1 MSRPIGVTLLALLAG
16 LAGLLSA
23 VATLQYLHIIP
34 FTMGPISFFGFDPLG
49 ALLWG
54 ITAAIWAWVT
64 VNLWM
69 VRPQALQFVTI
80 LSGLNLILAGL
91 SIVGN
96 STLSALLPSILFNGI
111 ILIYS
116 LSPRIRESF
125 GMP

>member
-1 MSRPIGVTLLALLAG
+1 VSRPIGVTLLAILAALAG
-16 LAGLLSA
+16 LAAA
-23 VATLQYLHIIP
+23 VHTLQYLHLVP
-34 FTMGPISFFGFDPLG
+34 FMIGPVAFFGFDPLG

-54 ITAAIWAWVT
+54 LTTAIWAWVT
-64 VNLWM
+64 VNLWL

-80 LSGLNLILAGL
+80 LSGLNLILAGISVL
-91 SIVGN
+91 GA
-96 STLSALLPSILFNGI
+96 STLSAMAPAILFNGI